1 MKRITNKLLTGT
13 LIAGFSLLASC
24 TDILDEQP
32 RSEITPQLMQTN
44 EGVELA
50 LTSVYSHLRFLYG
63 PVNPWYNFQYGTDET
78 TYGNL
83 VGSGDDE
90 RKMDNY
96 DIVATTGRP
105 GCFWN
110 SNTFAYINTCNG
122 IISIGEANGVD
133 ARLLAEARV
142 MRAHDQFLL
151 VQFYGGIPLD
161 LGSGKNAY
169 NTLPNRKSVRNSVE
183 ETYASIIEDLEKA
196 STDLNGTKRD
206 DRFKGVV
213 TEAYAKYLLSK
224 VYLTYGWWLKNNNKS
239 NSGDYFQKA
248 YNTAMEVIGKSGVDG
263 AIGAN
268 GFGLLKDYYQ
278 VNLAQNDRN
287 TEVLLYAD
295 RSDDAGFSFSEG
307 ESWGTEAEKS
317 NIAFYAMRCWYDTE
331 FISGSDSKSPLSRS
345 ALQDYGRPWRRCAPT
360 YEVITKVF
368 ADKTN
373 DSRYAGT
380 FQQYWKANQNA
391 AESKGANGTNFA
403 LGDVVYYMPG
413 EELDGVGAP
422 TKLNGKAKF
431 PVQTMAGK
439 NYAIFTPE
447 YMTREHFPS
456 LWKLG
461 PYSPNNAAGYANSS
475 SLRPFN
481 IAKLS
486 EVYLIAAEAAV
497 MGATGAKTAKELINV
512 LRARAAYHSTYTDA
526 QNEAAKAAML
536 AATPATIDIDYI
548 LDERSRELYG
558 EQLRWADLVRTKKL
572 SRAKTYSICEYSAEQ
587 SKARTT
593 ITRPGLANIENQPNS
608 KFYLRPIPQSFIDT
622 LDMTEEEKA
631 AYQNPGY

>member
-1 MKRITNKLLTGT
+1 MKRITNKFLAGT
-13 LIAGFSLLASC
+13 LIAGFALLTSC
-24 TDILDEQP
+24 ADILDEQP

-44 EGVELA
+44 QGVELA

-78 TYGNL
+78 TYGGL

-90 RKMDNY
+90 RRMDDYN
-96 DIVATTGRP
+96 IVATTGRP

-133 ARLLAEARV
+133 SRLLAEARV

-169 NTLPNRKSVRNSVE
+169 NTLPNRKSVRNTVE

-196 STDLNGTKRD
+196 AADLNGTKRD

-213 TEAYAKYLLSK
+213 TEAYASYLLSK

-239 NSGDYFQKA
+239 GSDGYFQKA
-248 YNTAMEVIGKSGVDG
+248 YDTAMGVISKSGVNG
-263 AIGAN
+263 AAGAN
-268 GFGLLKDYYQ
+268 GFGLLQDYYQ

-287 TEVLLYAD
+287 IEVLLYAD
-295 RSDDAGFSFSEG
+295 RSDDAGFDFSEG

-317 NIAFYAMRCWYDTE
+317 NIAFYAMRCWFDTS
-331 FISGSDSKSPLSRS
+331 FNGGGAPCGRS

-360 YEVITKVF
+360 YEVIANTF

-373 DSRYAGT
+373 DSRYDGT
-380 FQQYWKANQNA
+380 FQKEWLANQNA
-391 AESKGANGTNFA
+391 STSNGALNTPFA
-403 LGDVVYYMPG
+403 LGDVAYYMPG
-413 EELDGVGAP
+413 YEIAGASAP
-422 TKLNGKAKF
+422 TKLASGNF
-431 PVQTMAGK
+431 PVQTIAGQ
-439 NYAIFTPE
+439 NYAVFTPE

-461 PYSPNNAAGYANSS
+461 PYSPNNASGYANSS

-481 IAKLS
+481 VAKLS

-497 MGATGAKTAKELINV
+497 MGATGTKTARELINV
-512 LRARAAYHSTYTDA
+512 LRERAAYRSANTEA
-526 QNEAAKAAML
+526 QNETAKTNIL
-536 AATPATIDIDYI
+536 AATPANIDIDYI

-572 SRAKTYSICEYSAEQ
+572 SRAKTYSIRDYNADAIQ
-587 SKARTT
+587 PRNT
-593 ITRPGLANIENQPNS
+593 ITRPGLANIENEPDS
-608 KFYLRPIPQSFIDT
+608 KFYLRPIPQTFIDT
-622 LDMTEEEKA
+622 LDMTEEEKK